1 MKKGCNALVVK
12 LNKYIDDELP
22 ASERQ
27 NIEKHLESCHECRQT
42 LSELQLTDKM
52 IKTAQSLPE
61 IQVDVERSWKAF
73 ESRLNLSPTFQQQLE
88 RIWSQFK
95 SRFKK
100 PIVWMPAALAAA
112 TVGLLLF
119 LLPMQKVQVPVM
131 ISQVESV
138 SVNSQTGQVWV
149 MQTAM
154 SGQPLIWITPM
165 VENEV
170 G

>member
-1 MKKGCNALVVK
+1 MKKGCKALVVK

-27 NIEKHLESCHECRQT
+27 RIEKHLESCHECRQT
-42 LSELQLTDKM
+42 LNELQLTDKM

-61 IQVDVERSWKAF
+61 IQVDVERSWQAF

-95 SRFKK
+95 ARFKK
-100 PIVWMPAALAAA
+100 PIIWMPAALATAA
-112 TVGLLLF
+112 VSLLLF

-154 SGQPLIWITPM
+154 SGQPLVWITKM
-165 VENEV
+165 VDNEV